1 MLHGNVAMICEHG
14 LDLLKQLL
22 PPRIEVLRA
31 GQTVEMSGLDSVDQL
46 DRLTACGDQVEP
58 SPRNHQAIRQSKD
71 AISDGMPMMMVV
83 KQPAVDIA
91 LAQGGL
97 NGGKVHGQIS
107 ILNNCSVLSELG
119 NPRQKSRA
127 GFLRRRQN
135 GIGWKIAFG
144 ASLVLIIG
152 SRLLGSLSQN
162 DQLALDCRNR
172 FFPRHAPRYRCRSRD
187 CGEHDREPP
196 AESLAFRTDWR
207 SLGNRTHAH
216 DLCCGYGHHSV

>member
-1 MLHGNVAMICEHG
+1 MICELR

-46 DRLTACGDQVEP
+46 DRLSACGDQVEP

-71 AISDGMPMMMVV
+71 AIGDGIAVMMIV

-119 NPRQKSRA
+119 NPYQNSRA
-127 GFLRRRQN
+127 GFLRRVQI
-135 GIGWKIAFG
+135 GIRWKLAFG
-144 ASLVLIIG
+144 ASLGLVIG
-152 SRLLGSLSQN
+152 SWLLVVVSQ
-162 DQLALDCRNR
+162 
-172 FFPRHAPRYRCRSRD
+172 H
-187 CGEHDREPP
+187 
-196 AESLAFRTDWR
+196 
-207 SLGNRTHAH
+207 GNA
-216 DLCCGYGHHSV
+216 